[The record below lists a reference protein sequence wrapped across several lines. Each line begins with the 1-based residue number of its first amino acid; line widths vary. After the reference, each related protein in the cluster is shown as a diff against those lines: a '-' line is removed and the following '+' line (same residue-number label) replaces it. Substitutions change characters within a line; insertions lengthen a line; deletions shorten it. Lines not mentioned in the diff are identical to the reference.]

1 VKLRRY
7 AIAEFSEKIPEV
19 AKWSTSPEEGVTV
32 EIFDLLNTDE
42 VDMKPGDWPAPQ
54 VILRRDHDTPTIAML
69 CATVATGVRS
79 VSPIE
84 IEFDDDSRL
93 RAEDGLRFMGASLA
107 ILSQVPCRLWSPT
120 PFLALEGQSPEDRRL
135 LEATTKISL
144 PPWKTFYPFACS
156 GLAAPLDP
164 AHPSLRD
171 RRDGVF
177 LLGAAVS
184 AGYGVGKVHE
194 LFRLFEHAFAKPP
207 RLLVRPLAEFLE
219 SSSSDLGYTID
230 EVENWVSNVR
240 DPATHADLD
249 RQSAFALDHH
259 VQAHLLRIEQAA
271 FDVLFNKKTW
281 HSQDAERE
289 DRNPLRCATTA
300 DGAMRVTDGARMGS
314 LSAWDQYDAFQ
325 LRGHLNAP
333 APADI
338 PRWGFKF
345 ARWHFTEEEHQL
357 LRRHRG

>member
-1 VKLRRY
+1 MSHRR
-7 AIAEFSEKIPEV
+7 AGAGSIEIPQV

-32 EIFDLLNTDE
+32 EIYDLLNTDE
-42 VDMKPGDWPAPQ
+42 VAIAQGDWPAPQ
-54 VILRRDHDTPTIAML
+54 LIVQRDHDTRTVAML
-69 CATVATGVRS
+69 CATVATTVRS

-84 IEFDDDSRL
+84 IEFDDESRL

-107 ILSQVPCRLWSPT
+107 ILSQVPSELWSPT
-120 PFLALEGQSPEDRRL
+120 PFLALEGQSPEDLRL
-135 LEATTKISL
+135 LEGTTKISL
-144 PPWKTFYPFACS
+144 PPWKTFYPFACP
-156 GLAAPLDP
+156 GLAAPLDT

-184 AGYGVGKVHE
+184 ARHGVGKVHE
-194 LFRLFEHAFAKPP
+194 LFRLFEHAFARPP
-207 RLLVRPLAEFLE
+207 RLLIRPLAEFLG
-219 SSSSDLGYTID
+219 SNSSDLGYTID
-230 EVENWVSNVR
+230 EVEKWVSNVR

-281 HSQDAERE
+281 HSHDAERE
-289 DRNPLRCATTA
+289 GRNSLRCAATA
-300 DGAMRVTDGARMGS
+300 DGAMRVTDGARMGTV
-314 LSAWDQYDAFQ
+314 SAWDQYDAFQ
-325 LRGHLNAP
+325 LRGHLDAP
-333 APADI
+333 PPADM
-338 PRWGFKF
+338 PRWGFRF
-345 ARWHFTEEEHQL
+345 ARWHFTEEEHEL